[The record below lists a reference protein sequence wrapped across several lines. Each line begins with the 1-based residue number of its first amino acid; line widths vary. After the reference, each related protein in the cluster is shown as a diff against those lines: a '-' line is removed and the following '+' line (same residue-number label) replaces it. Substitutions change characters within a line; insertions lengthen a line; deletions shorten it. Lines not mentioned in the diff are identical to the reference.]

1 MGDKKPTGGIYLEE
15 GQNPINDTAD
25 TSQRKPSPS
34 RSAIYSLVFP
44 GLGQLNNGDT
54 SRGLL
59 FFAIAFIL
67 ILSAHL
73 GVTLII
79 LVLFWLYNIYDAYSG
94 AKKLS

>member
-1 MGDKKPTGGIYLEE
+1 L
-15 GQNPINDTAD
+15 
-25 TSQRKPSPS
+25 

-44 GLGQLNNGDT
+44 GLGQLNNGDM

-67 ILSAHL
+67 ILSLHL

-79 LVLFWLYNIYDAYSG
+79 LVLFWIYNIYDAYSG
-94 AKKLS
+94 AKKLP